1 MENLSETANYTLRF
15 INQTQR
21 SIFLTGKAGTGKT
34 TLLHEIIRTTHK
46 NTVVVAPTGIAAL
59 NASGVTIHS
68 LFQLPFAAFVPE
80 NKAVNFNDSVRVETR
95 ATLSRHFKMSAQ
107 RKAVIRN
114 MELLIID
121 EVSMLRA
128 DLLDA
133 MDFMLQSVRKNQQP
147 FGGVQALFIGDLLQL
162 PPVVKDH
169 EWRVLRQYY
178 KGKFFFH
185 SHVIQQNPPLYIELS
200 KIFRQSDDR
209 FIAIL
214 NNLRNNRI
222 TQEDLANLNAF
233 VKPDFDLKNN
243 KGYITLTTH
252 NAKADA
258 MNEESL
264 HNLEGEMFSYQPEIV
279 GDFPDKIFPVE
290 ETLRLKVG
298 AQVMFIKND
307 LSFDKQYF
315 NGKMGFIQSLS
326 DEEILVRFPEENKT
340 IAVDKY
346 EWRNIRYKLN
356 EMTKEVEEET
366 LGTFVHYPIKLAW
379 AITVHKS
386 QGLTF
391 DKAAL
396 DVSQVFAPGQAYVA
410 LSRLRALN
418 GLVLLSPLQMTG
430 ISNDPDVMDYESNK
444 ATEDLLE
451 ETLQSATRQYMLAY
465 LKKGFEWANLAQEWR
480 NHRYSYREKSEGS
493 IKAAHENWAIG
504 HTKNVSELLAPAS
517 KFLSQLDKLFASGDF
532 DIHFIQTRI
541 DAAYDYFFSTMNNL
555 VGEILWKLEEVKRMK
570 KAKAFFEELAV
581 LEELQ
586 TKAVLQLMKS
596 KLLVKI
602 LCSGEAI
609 SKENL
614 NPQDI
619 RDYRANKIASVQ
631 AHFKQANITL
641 IDDDIDLERYTKKRD
656 KKSKEPKKATVELT
670 HELWLQGKS
679 IREIAKERVLTPQTI
694 STHIAKLIEAEEIK
708 IADVLPEEKLQD
720 LAMAF
725 RDYNEESLAPMKEKH
740 GSAFTW
746 DELKLFQAARNLVQ
760 RKFNLA
766 NTPPSPPE

>member
-1 MENLSETANYTLRF
+1 MAR
-15 INQTQR
+15 
-21 SIFLTGKAGTGKT
+21 
-34 TLLHEIIRTTHK
+34 
-46 NTVVVAPTGIAAL
+46 PAA
-59 NASGVTIHS
+59 I
-68 LFQLPFAAFVPE
+68 
-80 NKAVNFNDSVRVETR
+80 
-95 ATLSRHFKMSAQ
+95 
-107 RKAVIRN
+107 
-114 MELLIID
+114 
-121 EVSMLRA
+121 
-128 DLLDA
+128 
-133 MDFMLQSVRKNQQP
+133 LQ
-147 FGGVQALFIGDLLQL
+147 
-162 PPVVKDH
+162 
-169 EWRVLRQYY
+169 
-178 KGKFFFH
+178 GKFFFH

-465 LKKGFEWANLAQEWR
+465 LKKGFGMAPRAGMAQPPIQL
-480 NHRYSYREKSEGS
+480 SREIRRLDQSGARKL
-493 IKAAHENWAIG
+493 AIG

-746 DELKLFQAARNLVQ
+746 DELKLFQAARNWLTQ
-760 RKFNLA
+760 IQLSQYTTITAGIK
-766 NTPPSPPE
+766 